1 MCKRRGFLQKI
12 AYSFLCVGMIEG
24 VFAEALQE
32 NNLIESNLL
41 PPPHN
46 TISKPNKLF

>member
-32 NNLIESNLL
+32 NNLL
-41 PPPHN
+41 PPPPQYN
-46 TISKPNKLF
+46 LKAKQTLLI

>member
-32 NNLIESNLL
+32 NNLL